1 MWTKL
6 KNTFFE
12 QVVIPVYNFWAWL
25 LDKIGLVK
33 KIEED
38 PKMGDM
44 FITVLKRLDVFI
56 QDWDVSNMLEFHLNR
71 VNKGTTNVPIT
82 NDDWR
87 SCIPEA
93 QLQKI
98 DAIKGKKM

>member
-12 QVVIPVYNFWAWL
+12 QIIIPVYNFWAWL

-38 PKMGDM
+38 PTKKWPYGYKVEGK
-44 FITVLKRLDVFI
+44 IYYTKNSERLGIESRMSRRFRG
-56 QDWDVSNMLEFHLNR
+56 E
-71 VNKGTTNVPIT
+71 K
-82 NDDWR
+82 DD
-87 SCIPEA
+87 
-93 QLQKI
+93 
-98 DAIKGKKM
+98 